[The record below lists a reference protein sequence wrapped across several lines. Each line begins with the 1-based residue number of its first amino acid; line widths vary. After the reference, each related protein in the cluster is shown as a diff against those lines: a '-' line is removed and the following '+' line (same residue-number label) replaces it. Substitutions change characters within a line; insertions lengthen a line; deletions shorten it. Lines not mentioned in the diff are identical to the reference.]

1 MFSSLEKLSPDP
13 LFRLLEQFQADQNP
27 NKLNLGIGVYAT
39 EQGEP
44 YVLPVV
50 QQAAR
55 EVSVAN
61 FNYLPIGGDPLFLK
75 QTARIVFGDMT
86 DQSSF
91 VSQATCGGTHACAL
105 FAELARRGEI
115 KKMIIAEPT
124 WVNHRHIFSG
134 FEQTSI
140 SHLDQEGNPNIDGY
154 RTAIDQVTEPTVL
167 LLHGGPTHNPTG
179 RNLTKE
185 QINLL
190 IQLIQSKPIFVFIDF
205 AYLGLGDGFE
215 QDAISVRALWSQL
228 ENVAVGV
235 SFSKNA
241 TLYCHRTGALFVK
254 TADGATV
261 ESNLRRIMRTTISNP
276 PAYGEKIL
284 VNVFENHFDQW
295 KGEVDAMR
303 QSVERRRK
311 ELVSRIPT
319 LGYLSDTRGLF
330 GMLRITQEQI
340 DTLKAD
346 YSIYIPEAG
355 RINLSG
361 IRLDRMDYLVKAIN
375 SIIT

>member
-1 MFSSLEKLSPDP
+1 MFSSLQKLSPDP

-44 YVLPVV
+44 FVLPIV
-50 QQAAR
+50 QQVAR
-55 EVSVAN
+55 EVGVSN
-61 FNYLPIGGDPLFLK
+61 FNYLPIGGDPSFLHL
-75 QTARIVFGDMT
+75 TAQLVFGE
-86 DQSSF
+86 SIEGSF
-91 VSQATCGGTHACAL
+91 VSQATCGGTHACAV
-105 FAELARRGEI
+105 FAELSRRGGI
-115 KKMIIAEPT
+115 KNILIAEPT
-124 WVNHRHIFSG
+124 WVNHRNIFSG
-134 FEQTSI
+134 FETRSI
-140 SHLDQEGNPNIDGY
+140 SHLDSEGNPDIAAY
-154 RTAIDQVTEPTVL
+154 RTAIEQVTEPTIL

-179 RNLTKE
+179 RNHTTE
-185 QINLL
+185 QINALIPLL
-190 IQLIQSKPIFVFIDF
+190 QSKPIFVFIDF
-205 AYLGLGDGFE
+205 AYLGLGNGFE
-215 QDAISVRALWSQL
+215 QDASSVRTLWSQL

-284 VNVFENHFDQW
+284 VNVFENHFEQW

-303 QSVERRRK
+303 QSVERRRN
-311 ELVSRIPT
+311 ELVVRIPSV
-319 LGYLSDTRGLF
+319 GYLSDTRGLF
-330 GMLRITQEQI
+330 GMLRISQERI
-340 DTLKAD
+340 DQLRTEFA
-346 YSIYIPEAG
+346 IYIPEAG

-361 IRLDRMDYLVKAIN
+361 IRLDRMDYLVDALQKIL
-375 SIIT
+375 